1 MLFVETLVGVMTG
14 QNGDGFSVKE
24 LFVETLIGAG
34 LGLALAG
41 VLLLFRYMYW
51 LKNVRSTPEWNKIH
65 RKLWLKTDEARRA
78 AAKGMKSAAWDEVY
92 EEHLMNFA
100 RSHADVFG
108 GVEENERATRFA
120 QLLSNLFFNILDTRF
135 DVVEHFT
142 LVARDK
148 KLLCVLEG
156 EVLNTDSVINVV
168 SQTEITESFITP
180 LWMSIMDKILQ
191 QQMEEKL

>member
-1 MLFVETLVGVMTG
+1 MLFVEMLIGVGVGAALVGV
-14 QNGDGFSVKE
+14 
-24 LFVETLIGAG
+24 I
-34 LGLALAG
+34 
-41 VLLLFRYMYW
+41 LLFRYMRW
-51 LKNVRSTPEWNKIH
+51 LKNVRSIPQWNKIP
-65 RKLWLKTDEARRA
+65 RRLWLTTDEARRA
-78 AAKGMKSAAWDEVY
+78 AVKGMKRAAWNKVY

-100 RSHADVFG
+100 RSHADVF

-120 QLLSNLFFNILDTRF
+120 QLLSNLFFYILDTRF
-135 DVVEHFT
+135 DVVEHFN

-156 EVLNTDSVINVV
+156 EILNTDSVITVV

-191 QQMEEKL
+191 LQKEEKL